1 MKKSIMLGFAAA
13 LVPFFFT
20 SCASTK
26 ISLKEY
32 SPVAVISIV
41 GNTQVPWVDA
51 EAEDGTATGEP
62 EAENLLTSM
71 VNKLVNGQN
80 PEIVTAV
87 DRLDYAFDS
96 VNQNFPELIGLEV
109 LPKDTVISAD
119 YYDSL
124 HSSYF
129 NLLAATKKATG
140 FKDLSTIGAKSAR
153 YLLEAVGGKSALL
166 LSFTFQKD
174 VAKGSRSNGTIVGIV
189 TMKAKLLNSRGKEI
203 LNKIY
208 TAKTAEPIKIKRSE
222 YDTDSLLTGLEEA
235 IDSAVRQLCME
246 ISKMSYD
253 SIDEATETKE
263 ENSVKATAI
272 ALPVRTKTA
281 DADAPAES
289 VSPAESA
296 EVNP

>member
-1 MKKSIMLGFAAA
+1 MIRSIPA
-13 LVPFFFT
+13 
-20 SCASTK
+20 
-26 ISLKEY
+26 
-32 SPVAVISIV
+32 ISICLPPLKRRLALKICL
-41 GNTQVPWVDA
+41 QLA
-51 EAEDGTATGEP
+51 
-62 EAENLLTSM
+62 
-71 VNKLVNGQN
+71 QN
-80 PEIVTAV
+80 QRAICLRPLEESP
-87 DRLDYAFDS
+87 RS
-96 VNQNFPELIGLEV
+96 FP
-109 LPKDTVISAD
+109 TRR
-119 YYDSL
+119 
-124 HSSYF
+124 SS
-129 NLLAATKKATG
+129 
-140 FKDLSTIGAKSAR
+140 DL
-153 YLLEAVGGKSALL
+153 LL

-174 VAKGSRSNGTIVGIV
+174 VAKGSRSNGTVVGIV